1 MRGIRC
7 PLAKPPTLLD
17 NPPMTTA
24 QETLAK
30 QVMKWPARRRIEL
43 AEELV
48 ASVEGFATPD
58 IKAAWDDEIGARVK
72 DIRAGRVEG
81 IPAEE
86 AMTEARRTLH
96 DARGL
101 SSARRPRTR

>member
-1 MRGIRC
+1 
-7 PLAKPPTLLD
+7 
-17 NPPMTTA
+17 MTTA

-58 IKAAWDDEIGARVK
+58 IQAAWDEEIETRVE

-86 AMTEARRTLH
+86 AMADARRKLH
-96 DARGL
+96 AARGL
-101 SSARRPRTR
+101 SSARRQRTR